1 MEQFAHQLP
10 LLGAVGVLILT
21 PLVFCA
27 GLCLSIGKRG
37 KGKAKALWCLLLA
50 ASLGGLFLLLQ
61 KVALPASLMPPE
73 TIFDLGYYS
82 ETLQRLENGLSAFS
96 DSDLRGELAALLARQ
111 KTIALAIFVGG
122 CIVLGTGL
130 LLGMGYKRR
139 KPFRKEKIG

>member
-1 MEQFAHQLP
+1 MATMP
-10 LLGAVGVLILT
+10 ASSST
-21 PLVFCA
+21 TSSDSA
-27 GLCLSIGKRG
+27 
-37 KGKAKALWCLLLA
+37 AKARKNSVKGCNGDMKRTETGKVVLKVLLSA
-50 ASLGGLFLLLQ
+50 VIVLGGLFLLLQ

-73 TIFDLGYYS
+73 TIFDLRYYS
-82 ETLQRLENGLSAFS
+82 ETLQRLENGLSTFS

-139 KPFRKEKIG
+139 KPFRKEEIG